1 MMFKCGQCRQ
11 FTRAR
16 DNEKDLC
23 AAWQQPTLATR
34 EACGYFMPSKPLFNP
49 DRYREPEQH

>member
-1 MMFKCGQCRQ
+1 MFKCGQCRQ

-16 DNEKDLC
+16 ANDKDLC